1 MPNSSNLLRKTI
13 NFSIN
18 LVKIIFTPVVAA
30 ICFAD
35 YLYESERED
44 YIRQINSINN
54 NPSNTK
60 VELSRLDKFKCL
72 SKSIKPTL
80 HASFNIV
87 FVSII
92 VLLSIAWDAL
102 LFIPS
107 IVAFLFAM
115 STDSLGSGYTKTES
129 LGEKR
134 NFTLEECKSSEENF
148 KNREQNSTKVCSLGI
163 NS

>member
-72 SKSIKPTL
+72 SKSIMSAL
-80 HASFNIV
+80 HVSFNIACIA
-87 FVSII
+87 II

-102 LFIPS
+102 LCIPG

-115 STDSLGSGYTKTES
+115 STDSLGSGFTQTKS
-129 LGEKR
+129 LNKKP
-134 NFTLEECKSSEENF
+134 NLTLEDCNSSE
-148 KNREQNSTKVCSLGI
+148 QNYNDKS
-163 NS
+163 